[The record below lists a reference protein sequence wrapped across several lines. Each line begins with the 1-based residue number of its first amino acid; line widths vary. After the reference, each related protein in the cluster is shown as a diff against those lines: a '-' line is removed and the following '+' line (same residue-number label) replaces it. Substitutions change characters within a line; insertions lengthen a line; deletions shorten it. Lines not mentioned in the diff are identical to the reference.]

1 MEKNLGQVSMFMG
14 NLKKIFAKK
23 MKEFKKNMSKA
34 IDKKMFCEITL
45 AKQPLKQKFT
55 HIEPHTRVCVN
66 G

>member
-34 IDKKMFCEITL
+34 IDKKMFCEITSR
-45 AKQPLKQKFT
+45 KTTFKTKIYS
-55 HIEPHTRVCVN
+55 H
-66 G
+66 